1 LVNDDL
7 LDSLFIK
14 YDIKDEELRGPVF
27 LLGGVLSLSN
37 EERQLMSSVDRREL
51 LEGYNKARESFIE
64 LKSMPE
70 MLSYLD
76 IDQSTLDDAIVFA
89 EHDIS
94 VYEMRRATKLTI
106 LYEMFHPFI
115 FKLRKTGFSWSK
127 CVDLIY
133 DLFTLFEFENYGQGE
148 EEYDQV
154 EDKISEVEANQK
166 DRIRKQ
172 FVDPTSRVYDKL
184 KSRYGK

>member
-1 LVNDDL
+1 
-7 LDSLFIK
+7 
-14 YDIKDEELRGPVF
+14 
-27 LLGGVLSLSN
+27 
-37 EERQLMSSVDRREL
+37 
-51 LEGYNKARESFIE
+51 
-64 LKSMPE
+64 
-70 MLSYLD
+70 
-76 IDQSTLDDAIVFA
+76 
-89 EHDIS
+89 
-94 VYEMRRATKLTI
+94 
-106 LYEMFHPFI
+106 MFHPFI

-133 DLFTLFEFENYGQGE
+133 DLFTLFEFEDYGQGE

>member
-1 LVNDDL
+1 MVNDDL